1 MKTAFFFD
9 IESDGGGIFQHTK
22 RYINSVLKL
31 GLSDNELLI
40 IVNSKKI
47 SSSLK
52 EKNIDHLLFDKNKFS
67 IKLFFFLF
75 NISFLKILFNKFN
88 IINPFENF
96 IKKKKIDLV
105 IFNSPSYYIFYCKKI
120 NYIFNIWNTEIKF
133 YNFFPEFKKNLAYEN
148 QNSIIQ
154 EAVNNAFKIVVFTR
168 QNRTDLKNL
177 YSCDDSKIVEQ
188 IMIPNLPKI
197 YEENR
202 NYDFSSFFSSIK
214 INLKNQKVFL
224 YPAQY
229 YAHKNHK
236 YLIEAISI
244 LKKNT
249 KQNFLFI
256 FTGIDKGNLLF
267 LKNLV
272 SSSNLNNEIKFYEN
286 IDDFKLISLYLGC
299 DALISSTYLGRISLP
314 LLEGFYFKKPIFY
327 SKGILDVEFEKRIY
341 PFDLKDTSDFSSKII
356 SFFNKELNEDQF
368 INSNKKYY
376 DLSCNDEIF
385 KNNYL
390 KIITEY
396 EFYHK
401 KWKK

>member
-9 IESDGGGIFQHTK
+9 IESDSGGIFQHTK

-31 GLSDNELLI
+31 GLSDSELLI

-67 IKLFFFLF
+67 IKLFLFLF
-75 NISFLKILFNKFN
+75 NISFLKIVFVKFN

-96 IKKKKIDLV
+96 IKKNKIDLV
-105 IFNSPSYYIFYCKKI
+105 IFNSPSFYIFYCKKI

-148 QNSIIQ
+148 QNNIIQ
-154 EAVNNAFKIVVFTR
+154 EAVNNAFRIVVFTR
-168 QNRTDLKNL
+168 QNRTDLKKL

-197 YEENR
+197 YEENK

-214 INLKNQKVFL
+214 IDLKNQKVFL

-236 YLIEAISI
+236 YLIEAINI

-249 KQNFLFI
+249 KHNFLFI
-256 FTGIDKGNLLF
+256 FTGIDKGNLFF

-272 SSSNLNNEIKFYEN
+272 NSLNLKNEIKFYEN

-299 DALISSTYLGRISLP
+299 DALVSSTYLGRISLP
-314 LLEGFYFKKPIFY
+314 LLEAFYFKKPIFY
-327 SKGILDVEFEKRIY
+327 SKGILDLEFEKRIY
-341 PFDLKDTSDFSSKII
+341 PFDLKDTSDFCTKII
-356 SFFNKELNEDQF
+356 SFFNKELNDDQF
-368 INSNKKYY
+368 INSNKNYY
-376 DLSCNDEIF
+376 DLNCNDEIF

-396 EFYHK
+396 EFYYK
-401 KWKK
+401 KWEK